1 MKPKIKSKW
10 NPTIEGKNLEHQ
22 KFSGGGAPPWTV
34 GNETKCFVIA
44 KVFCGWIKDIVWYFV
59 EL

>member
-22 KFSGGGAPPWTV
+22 KFCGGGAPPWTV
-34 GNETKCFVIA
+34 TK
-44 KVFCGWIKDIVWYFV
+44 
-59 EL
+59 